1 VKCRRRF
8 SAKLPQEEKYKKL
21 TAEMATHF
29 WGKASHRSL
38 ATMENPRTLYNI
50 MKTSATKVVFYV
62 LCWKYLRTQMNSLEF
77 ISEKSVVVIC
87 ILKRY
92 IFFLDNFARL
102 PE

>member
-38 ATMENPRTLYNI
+38 ATMENPRPQPQ
-50 MKTSATKVVFYV
+50 K
-62 LCWKYLRTQMNSLEF
+62 
-77 ISEKSVVVIC
+77 
-87 ILKRY
+87 
-92 IFFLDNFARL
+92 
-102 PE
+102 